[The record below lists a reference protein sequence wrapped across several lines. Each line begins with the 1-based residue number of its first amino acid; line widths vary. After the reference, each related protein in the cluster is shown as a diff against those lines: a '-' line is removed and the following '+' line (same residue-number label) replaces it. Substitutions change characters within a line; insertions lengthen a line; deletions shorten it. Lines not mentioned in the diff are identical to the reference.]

1 MIRVLDEE
9 KEIFRQ
15 AETSQLTFKNFGQ
28 FKKERKKK
36 KNKKK
41 YFQWQLAQ
49 EWMVKKKQRTK
60 YLEYILTSNRGSRI
74 PASITRIWKNPL
86 VLSSGSSLANNSE
99 LNHDNNINPIK
110 VSFKAWNRN
119 HWKNG
124 RKVVFWKF
132 TKNNWGK
139 ITVYLKQNIT

>member
-41 YFQWQLAQ
+41 YFQ
-49 EWMVKKKQRTK
+49 
-60 YLEYILTSNRGSRI
+60 
-74 PASITRIWKNPL
+74 
-86 VLSSGSSLANNSE
+86 
-99 LNHDNNINPIK
+99 
-110 VSFKAWNRN
+110 
-119 HWKNG
+119 
-124 RKVVFWKF
+124 
-132 TKNNWGK
+132 
-139 ITVYLKQNIT
+139 